1 MQSITNGQGMSPN
14 PIPQERIQSNL
25 RFHKMFLWL
34 FQEKLIF
41 SVYVYMNQSL
51 TKKIRIF
58 FSSFDKKITEN
69 KR

>member
-14 PIPQERIQSNL
+14 PIPQERIQNNL

-41 SVYVYMNQSL
+41 SVYVYLNQYL
-51 TKKIRIF
+51 KILIA
-58 FSSFDKKITEN
+58 
-69 KR
+69 KRKER